1 MKKFI
6 LGVFAFALFI
16 GTNTA
21 QTPAADLIKKASK
34 AVKNI
39 AGKKEKL
46 AEAQTAIDAM
56 MADAANK
63 TSWDALLWKGK
74 MYNEMASIDNLERS
88 KNQLLGKPYKAEY
101 TKSGL
106 MAADALLASL
116 KATQD
121 KKQIKEV
128 TAALAEAQSS
138 VNNYGSDLTDAKD
151 YVGAYNSFKAVIDI
165 HDALKANGVKS
176 TLDKVEDYNKQ
187 LYLIALLS
195 TYSEKEKKGINKVFL
210 VALVV
215 GVVIIAVPV
224 IIVHSPV
231 PGAGALPAR
240 VKFELLHCV

>member
-6 LGVFAFALFI
+6 LGVFAFMLFI

-21 QTPAADLIKKASK
+21 QTPSIDLIKKASK

-46 AEAQTAIDAM
+46 ADAQTAVDAM
-56 MADAANK
+56 MADAANQ

-88 KNQLLGKPYKAEY
+88 KNQLLGKPYKAEF

-106 MAADALLASL
+106 MATEALLAAS

-128 TAALAEAQSS
+128 MTALSEAQSS
-138 VNNYGSDLTDAKD
+138 VNNYGSDLTD
-151 YVGAYNSFKAVIDI
+151 SFFQ
-165 HDALKANGVKS
+165 
-176 TLDKVEDYNKQ
+176 E
-187 LYLIALLS
+187 
-195 TYSEKEKKGINKVFL
+195 
-210 VALVV
+210 
-215 GVVIIAVPV
+215 
-224 IIVHSPV
+224 
-231 PGAGALPAR
+231 
-240 VKFELLHCV
+240 FEQFFEES